1 MGCVRRLGCLA
12 IVVLALVAGWVMRG
26 KIFPRRDQPAATADS
41 TVLWEA
47 LNDERAATGREAVTR
62 LGRPAGPAFVSVT
75 GGEIASYI
83 MVALIRQLPSSADSI
98 EAAVIADRLHIR
110 ASVRI
115 AELGGAPAIGPLGSM
130 LRERERVTFG
140 GTFEI
145 VRPGLVQYR
154 LYELKIR
161 EFALPRRLIPT
172 IVSKIGRGTRPE
184 GVAPDALPLEIPRH
198 IGDVRIGSGRIT
210 LYRTL
215 DR

>member
-12 IVVLALVAGWVMRG
+12 VIVLALVAGWVMRG
-26 KIFPRRDQPAATADS
+26 RMFPRRDRPPAAADS
-41 TVLWEA
+41 TIVWEP
-47 LNDERAATGREAVTR
+47 LTETRAAKGREAV
-62 LGRPAGPAFVSVT
+62 LKLARPAGPAFVSVS
-75 GGEIASYI
+75 GGEVASYI
-83 MVALIRQLPSSADSI
+83 MTALMKQLPKSADSV
-98 EAAVIADRLHIR
+98 EAAVIADRLHVR

-154 LYELKIR
+154 LYELKVR
-161 EFALPRRLIPT
+161 EFSLPRRLIPT
-172 IVSKIGRGTRPE
+172 IVARIGRGTRPE
-184 GVAPDALPLEIPRH
+184 GVAPEALPLEIPRY
-198 IGDVRIGSGRIT
+198 IGDVRIGNGKVT

-215 DR
+215 DQ